1 MQTTMILLQKIAEM
15 FLLMAAGFVLF
26 RKGLLGEQGTADI
39 GRLLTLAVI
48 PVILINSLW
57 ADRTAEKTAVLVQS
71 AVASALLMALSVA
84 AAVLIFPNDGVSCFG
99 AAFSNAGFIGI
110 PLVQSVLG
118 GDAAFLIS
126 AMIVMIGLLQY
137 TVGLVMITGD
147 KGTMKLKAVLKNPV
161 VLSVALGTALYA
173 ANIPKP
179 ALAASVFS
187 TVGSLNTPLA
197 MLLLGAYLAKTDLK
211 KVFAVRSSYTVSL
224 VRLLLIPLA
233 GALLLRALPLGSSEL
248 KLALFITSACPA
260 GSLGAIFAQQYGK
273 DYEKATGQ
281 VCISTVLCM
290 ASIPLMAALCGG
302 LLQA

>member
-84 AAVLIFPNDGVSCFG
+84 AAVLIFPKDGVSCLG

-147 KGTMKLKAVLKNPV
+147 
-161 VLSVALGTALYA
+161 
-173 ANIPKP
+173 
-179 ALAASVFS
+179 
-187 TVGSLNTPLA
+187 
-197 MLLLGAYLAKTDLK
+197 
-211 KVFAVRSSYTVSL
+211 
-224 VRLLLIPLA
+224 
-233 GALLLRALPLGSSEL
+233 RAP
-248 KLALFITSACPA
+248 
-260 GSLGAIFAQQYGK
+260 
-273 DYEKATGQ
+273 
-281 VCISTVLCM
+281 
-290 ASIPLMAALCGG
+290 
-302 LLQA
+302 